1 MEVWRFINDHS
12 YDAQFNMAL
21 DEAIAIVVRKGESKP
36 VLRLYGWSK
45 PSVTV
50 GAFQKI
56 ENIDIDYCLNNDIPV
71 IRRLTGGRGILHSD
85 ELTYSFSCQNDG
97 IFKGGLFQSFYALS
111 EAFKKAFILTGI
123 YPEIRLTRHTK
134 GISKNPLC
142 FASQSY
148 GELSFRGKKIIGSA
162 QKRWKDSFLQQGSIP
177 YSVDNNSLKKIFRID
192 LKASQDD
199 ITGIKHLI
207 PKFNPFVLKKN
218 IRKSFEETFKI
229 IFADSQPSRQEI
241 EIAERLVLEKYRCL
255 R

>member
-1 MEVWRFINDHS
+1 MEIWRFIDDNS

-21 DEAIAIVVRKGESKP
+21 DEAISILVRKGESKP

-45 PSVTV
+45 PSVTL

-56 ENIDIDYCLNNDIPV
+56 ENIDIGYCLNNDIPV
-71 IRRLTGGRGILHSD
+71 IRRLTGGRGILHND
-85 ELTYSFSCQNDG
+85 ELTYSFSCQNQG
-97 IFKGGLFQSFYALS
+97 SFKGGLFQSFRALS

-123 YPEIRLTRHTK
+123 CPEIRTDKHSNA
-134 GISKNPLC
+134 ISRNPLC

-177 YSVDNNSLKKIFRID
+177 YSIDNNSLKKIFRID
-192 LKASQDD
+192 LKDSQDD
-199 ITGIKHLI
+199 IKGIRYLI
-207 PKFNPFVLKKN
+207 PKFSPVILREN

-229 IFADSQPSRQEI
+229 IFADSRPSSQEI
-241 EIAERLVLEKYRCL
+241 EMAQRLAVEKYRCL